1 MKEIK
6 YRNILLSIFA
16 IIFIIGLQ
24 AQPILAASGTIKASG
39 GGNAKVNDSVGITFT
54 FEADEPLYGIE
65 FGVEYDASVL
75 EFINGTSANGDNG
88 VVKVSSPFVGQ
99 ESGSYTLNFKALKA
113 GTSSIKI
120 VSVVASGVENNSTIP
135 MTTSGTSVTVAA
147 PGNYSKDN
155 SLKSLK
161 ISPGSLSP
169 AFTPHTVNYTAIV
182 PSSTS
187 KLTVDAQVN
196 NAAAKVISVTG
207 ANSLSAGRND
217 VKILVEAEDGTQATY
232 TIVVTREQGAAVPTD
247 IPEVTVTPEP
257 SPSSEPELPPVTVHM
272 DGKSLQIK
280 SDFDTSVLPE
290 SFKVANLIYNGNEVI
305 GATSLTGNLNLLYLT
320 DTNDENGDLYIYDEE
335 SQSLYEYIEIEARG
349 GRHIIIP
356 YDESLSIPDNFI
368 PIDFKINGDEIS
380 AWQLEG
386 IDSDE
391 YYIVYAIDGY
401 GNKDF
406 YNYDTVGQ
414 TFQRFSFDI
423 METLTNSFSE
433 EDASSILEKESLLNE
448 EMANLRAEHKEE
460 ISFRHKVII
469 ALAILSALLLI
480 FLTNMLLRNR
490 FLKDDLAEY
499 DDYGNLFDSPGSATD
514 SDDIEDLIEE
524 EYALTKDSKV
534 VKDKTDDKAKD
545 IFEEIDKE
553 TEDNEE
559 DTEFKS
565 ASLEEIF
572 EFLNVDDIDEDDL
585 I

>member
-1 MKEIK
+1 MKRTNFRYI
-6 YRNILLSIFA
+6 ILSIFA
-16 IIFIIGLQ
+16 IILTIILQ
-24 AQPILAASGTIKASG
+24 GKTALAASGSVTAG
-39 GGNAKVNDSVGITFT
+39 GGGTVRVGDTVSISLNVKSDETMYAIEMGVQYDSN
-54 FEADEPLYGIE
+54 
-65 FGVEYDASVL
+65 VL
-75 EFINGTSANGDNG
+75 EFVSGTSANNAGSTVMVKHATSSDNETISL
-88 VVKVSSPFVGQ
+88 K
-99 ESGSYTLNFKALKA
+99 FKAKQP
-113 GTSSIKI
+113 GTSSI
-120 VSVVASGVENNSTIP
+120 SLSNAVAVGIDEFQL
-135 MTTSGTSVTVAA
+135 TTSGTSVTVAA

-187 KLTVDAQVN
+187 KLTVDAQVS

>member
-1 MKEIK
+1 MKRTNFRYI
-6 YRNILLSIFA
+6 ILSIFA
-16 IIFIIGLQ
+16 IILTIILQ
-24 AQPILAASGTIKASG
+24 GKTALAASGSVTAG
-39 GGNAKVNDSVGITFT
+39 GGGTVRVGDTVSISLNVKSDETMYAIEMGVQYDSN
-54 FEADEPLYGIE
+54 
-65 FGVEYDASVL
+65 VL
-75 EFINGTSANGDNG
+75 EFVSGTSANNAGSTVMVKHATSSDNETISL
-88 VVKVSSPFVGQ
+88 K
-99 ESGSYTLNFKALKA
+99 FKAKQP
-113 GTSSIKI
+113 GTSSI
-120 VSVVASGVENNSTIP
+120 SLSGATAVGTDKFQL
-135 MTTSGTSVTVAA
+135 TTSGTSVTVAA

-187 KLTVDAQVN
+187 KLTVDAQVS

>member
-1 MKEIK
+1 MKKIK
-6 YRNILLSIFA
+6 LKYIILNIFTLIFMIA
-16 IIFIIGLQ
+16 LQ
-24 AQPILAASGTIKASG
+24 GQIVLAASGSISAGGGGTFQVGDTVNISLNVKADETLYGVDVGVTYDSNVLEYTGNSDFGGNGTLRYPISASG
-39 GGNAKVNDSVGITFT
+39 ATPSVT
-54 FEADEPLYGIE
+54 
-65 FGVEYDASVL
+65 
-75 EFINGTSANGDNG
+75 
-88 VVKVSSPFVGQ
+88 VS
-99 ESGSYTLNFKALKA
+99 FKAKQP
-113 GTSSIKI
+113 GTSSI
-120 VSVVASGVENNSTIP
+120 SLSNAVAVGTDEFQL
-135 MTTSGTSVTVAA
+135 TTSGTSVTVAA

-169 AFTPHTVNYTAIV
+169 AFAPHTVNYTATV
-182 PSSTS
+182 ANSTN
-187 KLTVDAQVN
+187 KLTVDAQVSN
-196 NAAAKVISVTG
+196 PAAKVISVTG

-247 IPEVTVTPEP
+247 VPEVTVTPEP
-257 SPSSEPELPPVTVHM
+257 SPSSEPELPPVTVHI

-290 SFKVANLIYNGNEVI
+290 SFKVANLIYDGNEVI

-320 DTNDENGDLYIYDEE
+320 DSNGENGDFYIYDEE
-335 SQSLYEYIEIEARG
+335 SKNLYEYIEVEARG
-349 GRHIIIP
+349 GRHIIIS

-368 PIDFKINGDEIS
+368 PVNFKINEDEIS

-391 YYIVYAIDGY
+391 YYIVYAMDGY

-490 FLKDDLAEY
+490 FLKDDLEEY

-524 EYALTKDSKV
+524 EYALTKDSKLA
-534 VKDKTDDKAKD
+534 KDKTDDKAKD

-553 TEDNEE
+553 TEDNED